1 MLKVSPTKSRK
12 AMEARYES
20 RRGKYRAVIVDNK
33 PSIELIDG
41 TIVHSL
47 ETIKD
52 LLDLFV
58 AVASVLNQIYD
69 DDKFPTQ

>member
-1 MLKVSPTKSRK
+1 MV
-12 AMEARYES
+12 ARRES
-20 RRGKYRAVIVDNK
+20 RRGKYRAVVVDDK

-41 TIVHSL
+41 TVIHSL
-47 ETIKD
+47 ENVED